1 MLKFAGFGRSQIP
14 FDMFDLAREA
24 SVARRST
31 KLANLY
37 HKGQDLAWDGRE
49 VLSGLLQ
56 KHGGIDLGAR
66 ERQALS
72 RVFAIILWGEMA
84 AWKISTQLADR
95 IVPLEAKMAATS
107 QAHDEARHFYVM
119 YDYLSELGEVP
130 TRIDRPSR
138 AVLDLVLETDSL
150 VKKLVGMQLLVET
163 LALTLFQIVRESRVE
178 PVLCDLLR
186 YYEKDEARHVGLGVQ
201 YLPEMTRGM
210 SKAESA
216 DLVAFQLKIVS
227 WTLMGLRVLEPDLR
241 VLGIDPRHVIAVGKG
256 KQIAA
261 NEMLWKETGYKPPS
275 RDNIEASVDAV
286 AEFLFPP
293 DGNRRALRRRI
304 ANARRVFRRGGFR
317 IQAGQLDD
325 GASLPELG
333 RRGAKTAASA

>member
-14 FDMFDLAREA
+14 FDMFDVAREA
-24 SVARRST
+24 TCARRSV
-31 KLANLY
+31 KLASLY

-49 VLSGLLQ
+49 VLSGLLE
-56 KHGGIDLGAR
+56 KHGGVTLPAR
-66 ERQALS
+66 EREALS
-72 RVFAIILWGEMA
+72 RLFAIILWGELA

-95 IVPLEAKMAATS
+95 IVPLEPKMAATS

-119 YDYLSELGEVP
+119 YDYLTELGEVP

-138 AVLDLVLETDSL
+138 AVLDLVLETDSM

-163 LALTLFQIVRESRVE
+163 LALTIFQIVRETGVE

-201 YLPEMTRGM
+201 YLPEMMRGM
-210 SKAESA
+210 TRAQTA
-216 DLVAFQLKIVS
+216 DLVTFQLKIVF
-227 WTLMGLRVLEPDLR
+227 WTLAGLRVLEPDLR

-261 NEMLWKETGYKPPS
+261 NEALWKETGFEPPP
-275 RDNIEASVDAV
+275 RDNIEAGVDAIS
-286 AEFLFPP
+286 EFLFPP
-293 DGNRRALRRRI
+293 DGNRRALARRLK
-304 ANARRVFRRGGFR
+304 NARRVFRMGGFQ
-317 IQAGQLDD
+317 ISAGVLDD
-325 GASLPELG
+325 GSALPGLG
-333 RRGAKTAASA
+333 RDAKTAARA